1 MISSEDFKIFASTI
15 NGEAGASSVES
26 QKTIAHSIMN
36 RVGKREWKRHKSPV
50 DIIKNTG
57 YDAYTQKNSPY
68 GHIAGYTGNQWISD
82 FKQKS
87 MVIYK
92 DKVTYHFYRMT
103 GD

>member
-1 MISSEDFKIFASTI
+1 MSEIS
-15 NGEAGASSVES
+15 
-26 QKTIAHSIMN
+26 Q
-36 RVGKREWKRHKSPV
+36 
-50 DIIKNTG
+50 
-57 YDAYTQKNSPY
+57 DAYSPLQGDIYIIEKSNVHEY

-103 GD
+103 GN